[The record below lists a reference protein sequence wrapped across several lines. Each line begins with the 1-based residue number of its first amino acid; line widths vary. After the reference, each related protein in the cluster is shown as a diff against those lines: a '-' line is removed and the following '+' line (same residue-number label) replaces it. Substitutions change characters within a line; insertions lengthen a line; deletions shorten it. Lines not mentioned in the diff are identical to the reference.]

1 MPRGTWFVREDM
13 MDKRHQ
19 EWGSR
24 ITILAFEPSV
34 DKKKRRMTEFILN
47 EDVEPAGLQAAAE
60 TWGKT
65 KPQPFKIRA
74 ERKADYFHLVAKPYQ
89 FFDHHPVVKIT
100 TAEGVQAA
108 VNDETDMHQ
117 GLVR

>member
-1 MPRGTWFVREDM
+1 
-13 MDKRHQ
+13 
-19 EWGSR
+19 
-24 ITILAFEPSV
+24 
-34 DKKKRRMTEFILN
+34 MTEFILN
-47 EDVEPAGLQAAAE
+47 EDIESARLQAAAE

-74 ERKADYFHLVAKPYQ
+74 GRKADHFHLVAKPYQ

-117 GLVR
+117 TLVR